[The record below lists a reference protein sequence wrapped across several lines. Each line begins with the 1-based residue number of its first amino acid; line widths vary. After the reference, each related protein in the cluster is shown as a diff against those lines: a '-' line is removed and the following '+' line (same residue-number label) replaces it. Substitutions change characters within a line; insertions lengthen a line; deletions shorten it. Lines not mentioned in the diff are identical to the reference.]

1 MLSANKLKE
10 FCQQQQMSTE
20 QLAGQLVRGGLNR
33 QQAAAAVK
41 NWQKGLF
48 RPVPR
53 KEDVRRLATALS
65 AEVNNLLV
73 WRSSYRFAP
82 MSALKVRLVT
92 QLIVGRGGSGRNR
105 YLEVHKKTGRDNS

>member
-10 FCQQQQMSTE
+10 LCQQRHISAE
-20 QLAGQLVRGGLNR
+20 QLADQLTRGGLNNR
-33 QQAAAAVK
+33 EAAAAVK

-53 KEDVRRLATALS
+53 SEDVRRLAAALS
-65 AEVNNLLV
+65 TEVNDLLV

-82 MSALKVRLVT
+82 MSARKVRLVT
-92 QLIVGRGGSGRNR
+92 QLIVGRR
-105 YLEVHKKTGRDNS
+105 VRDAMDTLKFT